1 MKNSLVV
8 KLGRRA
14 FMGTMAG
21 AWSLLKQG
29 VALTPGAAG
38 AAELDLIDLHELGF
52 QVVSAKAVPQI
63 TLSRGDLFVR
73 PKAGNQ
79 LVVVELK
86 GTLKRP
92 GRFAIAPAEFAVF
105 YEVEEPAKPNWPAWK
120 NVNVIGAEHV
130 EAGNDQWVARYVTS
144 AEKPGDV
151 TVKFAVTLPKDVQ
164 RFTVLYGCFA
174 KPTVQVVAAD
184 AN

>member
-1 MKNSLVV
+1 MRSRFTLFSIVIF
-8 KLGRRA
+8 L
-14 FMGTMAG
+14 
-21 AWSLLKQG
+21 
-29 VALTPGAAG
+29 ALATIPC
-38 AAELDLIDLHELGF
+38 AAESDLIDLHELGF

-63 TLSRGDLFVR
+63 TLSPGDLFVR

-92 GRFAIAPAEFAVF
+92 GRFAVAPAEFAVF
-105 YEVEEPAKPNWPAWK
+105 YEVEKPAKPNWPAWK
-120 NVNVIGAEHV
+120 DVLVIGAEHV
-130 EAGNDQWVARYVTS
+130 EGGNGQWVARYVTS

-151 TVKFAVTLPKDVQ
+151 TVRFAVTLPEDVH

-174 KPTVQVVAAD
+174 KPTAQIAA
-184 AN
+184 AEAK